1 MSPTTSEII
10 TNSQNAD
17 KCLQLET
24 RIHCLTFPFKDM
36 NFSNDLCKAK
46 KRKWKSLQEIYQR
59 PGRKCLS
66 LDLGE
71 MCHLDSEVAQG
82 FFYIKI
88 INPDGLK
95 IRPNFTDFS
104 VQSAHDQGHF
114 QSIVKK

>member
-1 MSPTTSEII
+1 MLTSACNLKQESIALPSLSR
-10 TNSQNAD
+10 TW
-17 KCLQLET
+17 
-24 RIHCLTFPFKDM
+24 TFLMTSAKQ
-36 NFSNDLCKAK
+36 K

-88 INPDGLK
+88 INSDGLK